1 MSDTKREWTEAERKF
16 SSSFGDNRGLPS
28 RPGGSLKLQSNDDNH
43 IPPPPAVAFVDD
55 GGKFHCP
62 GGHSH
67 SRGPI
72 NGVDVYRCLS
82 CGKTFRVSGVAKLR

>member
-1 MSDTKREWTEAERKF
+1 MSEKNWSIRERQFT
-16 SSSFGDNRGLPS
+16 SSFGDNRGLPS
-28 RPGGSLKLQSNDDNH
+28 RPGGILKLKSNFDNH
-43 IPPPPAVAFVDD
+43 NPPPPTVAFVDES
-55 GGKFHCP
+55 GTFHCP

-82 CGKTFRVSGVAKLR
+82 CGKTFKVSGVAELR